1 MAASKIHEVE
11 VKNFGPVP
19 VLTFQTPD
27 PGGVVV
33 LEGGQ
38 GVGKSTVIRGVSRL
52 LGSKASDLTALDGAP
67 RGSVAIDE
75 AILRVTRN
83 QARATGELEVTG
95 IESRLDIGAMVDPG
109 YADAEV
115 NDRER
120 TKAIVSLSGVK
131 AQPEL
136 FFDVCGGA
144 DEYFALAVDDETD
157 DIVLLNSRV
166 KKGLESAARAQESHA
181 EKARAEY
188 QALRAT
194 FEDLDLDGPHDAGEL
209 SAAQEAAAARLA
221 SMRTHNEGAEIVR
234 RAVEVSQRRLDE
246 LAAVSESPEELL
258 RKRGEQ
264 LKIEEACDARKET
277 ISVNIDM
284 LQSEI
289 RTLFTQLNT
298 AEADRHQAATMAA
311 DYEARARAA
320 EAQADKRA
328 VLAQDA
334 ARAIPIVYTPEQ
346 LEAAEA
352 AVQEAREAADR
363 GAVIRRAREQEA
375 RAADLHADSK
385 AATKRGELL
394 RDRARSTDVVLSSAF
409 PASCPLKYAN
419 GRLVLKTDRAERELY
434 SDLSHGE
441 RWKVAIDFVAPI
453 VKQDGKKGLLTLPQ
467 EAWEALDLDNQ
478 QRVIELA
485 TRHEIVI
492 LTAQATR
499 GPLTAT
505 VLTGANGSA
514 AGGV

>member
-1 MAASKIHEVE
+1 MRNKSHEVE

-52 LGSKASDLTALDGAP
+52 LGGKASDLAALDGAP
-67 RGSVAIDE
+67 RGSIAIDE

-109 YADAEV
+109 YADPEV

-136 FFDVCGGA
+136 FHEVCGGP
-144 DEYFALAVDDETD
+144 DEYEALAVDDETD
-157 DIVLLNSRV
+157 DLILLNARV
-166 KKGLESAARAQESHA
+166 KKALEAAARHEEAKA
-181 EKARAEY
+181 EKARGEY

-194 FEDLDLDGPHDAGEL
+194 FEDLDLEGPHDAAEL

-234 RAVEVSQRRLDE
+234 RAVEVSQRRLEE
-246 LAAVSESPEELL
+246 LAAVSEDPAALRVQAKELRRL
-258 RKRGEQ
+258 ADLGEDQIEDYQEQIAALKRK
-264 LKIEEACDARKET
+264 LEAESMNRAGR
-277 ISVNIDM
+277 
-284 LQSEI
+284 L
-289 RTLFTQLNT
+289 
-298 AEADRHQAATMAA
+298 AEAAELDQ
-311 DYEARARAA
+311 RAEAA

-346 LEAAEA
+346 IEAAEA
-352 AVQEAREAADR
+352 AVQEARAASDK

-375 RAADLHADSK
+375 RAADLHAASRI
-385 AATKRGELL
+385 AAKRGELL
-394 RDRARSTDVVLSSAF
+394 RDRARSTDVVLSAAF

-478 QRVIELA
+478 GRVIELA

-505 VLTGANGSA
+505 ILTGANDNAA
-514 AGGV
+514 AGS

>member
-1 MAASKIHEVE
+1 MKSKSHEVE

-19 VLTFQTPD
+19 VLTFQTPH

-52 LGSKASDLTALDGAP
+52 LGGKASDLAALDGAP
-67 RGSVAIDE
+67 RGSIAIDE

-109 YADAEV
+109 YADPEV

-131 AQPEL
+131 AQPEM
-136 FFDVCGGA
+136 FHEVCGGA
-144 DEYFALAVDDETD
+144 DEYEALAVDDETD
-157 DIVLLNSRV
+157 DLILLSARV
-166 KKGLESAARAQESHA
+166 KKALEAAARQEEARA

-194 FEDLDLDGPHDAGEL
+194 FEDLDLDAPHDAAEL
-209 SAAQEAAAARLA
+209 SAAQEAAAANLA

-234 RAVEVSQRRLDE
+234 RAVEVSQRKLEE
-246 LAAVSESPEELL
+246 LAAASENPEELL

-264 LKIEEACDARKET
+264 LDEAASWEARATSLAGRIAELQAE
-277 ISVNIDM
+277 IDVVERKATAARANVVRAN
-284 LQSEI
+284 LQA
-289 RTLFTQLNT
+289 R
-298 AEADRHQAATMAA
+298 
-311 DYEARARAA
+311 DYEARAKAA
-320 EAQADKRA
+320 EEQADRRA

-334 ARAIPIVYTPEQ
+334 ARTIPPLYTPEQ

-352 AVQEAREAADR
+352 AILEARAASDR

-375 RAADLHADSK
+375 KAGELHAASK
-385 AATKRGELL
+385 ASAKRGELL
-394 RDRARSTDVVLSSAF
+394 RDRARSTDVVLSGAF

-478 QRVIELA
+478 GRVIDLA
-485 TRHEIVI
+485 TTHEIVI

-505 VLTGANGSA
+505 ILTGQTDNAA
-514 AGGV
+514 AGS